1 MMMKTNKH
9 WSEEEI
15 LFLESEW
22 GKTSTEVIARK
33 LKRKES
39 AIKSKASKLGLGSM
53 LDNKDFLTAT
63 EVIRML
69 GTDRKTLNRH
79 INERGLKARGKSLS
93 GKMKVIEIKFDN
105 LCKWL
110 TENPQY
116 WNGAKVD
123 RLSLEL
129 IGVEKFFLEKKIEE
143 DTKELQMTTLS
154 DKDIEVIKV
163 LYKKF
168 YTYEEIAN
176 KLNKKYSTVKWK
188 IHTLIELGEMEQ
200 NTKEGRLVR
209 TPNGDSNYGWSEW
222 QDKLL
227 MDMYIKEGKSLRE
240 ISEVVGKS
248 LSATKSR
255 NQVLSRRMMNGL
267 SM

>member
-1 MMMKTNKH
+1 MEVRTNKH

-39 AIKSKASKLGLGSM
+39 AVKSKASKLGLGSM
-53 LDNKDFLTAT
+53 LENKDFLTAV
-63 EVIRML
+63 EVARML

-79 INERGLKARGKSLS
+79 IEERGLKARGKSLS

-105 LCKWL
+105 LVKWL

-154 DKDIEVIKV
+154 DKDIEMLKV

-176 KLNKKYSTVKWK
+176 KLNKKYSTIKWK
-188 IHTLIELGEMEQ
+188 IHTLIELGEIEQ
-200 NTKEGRLVR
+200 NTKEGRIVR
-209 TPNGDSNYGWSEW
+209 RSGRQNYGWEEW

-227 MDMYIKEGKSLRE
+227 MELYIKEGRTLKE
-240 ISEVVGKS
+240 ISEIVGKS

-255 NQVLSRRMMNGL
+255 NQVLSRRMINQL
-267 SM
+267 AI